1 LPERRA
7 SERPIA
13 IACFGLVTFLP
24 VPLFSL
30 PRLNSCISFFTF
42 LPAEGEYLRP
52 DEDFFE
58 ADFLLLDFLLLELF
72 FAEDFFVDVL
82 RALPLLRVLLVFFA
96 LLFRALLLLALFRAV
111 DFFAPDDFFALFFL
125 AAFFVAIHY
134 PPSKSDG
141 AAIRDSCMAYR
152 QPSSNC
158 MQEICRID
166 KAAWGRASNAQTK
179 RRGLRLMQSPRLV
192 SAARGKAA
200 LQ

>member
-1 LPERRA
+1 VSKLIHAARRFGAGTFLPERRA

-96 LLFRALLLLALFRAV
+96 LLFRALLRTFLPGCLLCCHTLSSLEVRWC
-111 DFFAPDDFFALFFL
+111 
-125 AAFFVAIHY
+125 
-134 PPSKSDG
+134 
-141 AAIRDSCMAYR
+141 RDSR
-152 QPSSNC
+152 QLYGV
-158 MQEICRID
+158 QATEFE
-166 KAAWGRASNAQTK
+166 
-179 RRGLRLMQSPRLV
+179 LH
-192 SAARGKAA
+192 ARN
-200 LQ
+200 LPN